1 MYSVAYFVLI
11 LIEILLVIRVCSMS
25 SSHQPEWGPMSSSSS
40 QIGRLKSLSGMQ
52 PKDCADHKGL
62 PRASVLVPLFH
73 SKRDNKSNNNNNNNN
88 ITSKCLS
95 VLLTQRPLHLKS
107 HPGEV
112 CFPGGKQD
120 PEDNGDDVETALREA
135 WEEVGL
141 NRNVIQLLCRLATV
155 ESRGGLCVTPI
166 VGLVDY
172 EALLEQVLQ
181 GCQVPNDEVE
191 AVFTVPIQ
199 FFLESSGNLAD
210 KFHVPW
216 SGGGIFAFRTY
227 NYQYEN
233 PFDKTQTKTFKIFG
247 LTAHVLHQV
256 ACLAVYG
263 SLNEETEG
271 VTAPTPLP
279 QLMDRPTLCM
289 EGSLWVWGGKC
300 WREQYFVL
308 MGGMLH
314 QYASQEQANSK
325 SSTAVKKNRLPLSDV
340 QMTGIDDDDYSKRA
354 FSISVLNGR
363 IEWKLAAASDELR
376 DRWINALSSC

>member
-1 MYSVAYFVLI
+1 
-11 LIEILLVIRVCSMS
+11 MS
-25 SSHQPEWGPMSSSSS
+25 SSHQPERGPMSSSSS

-73 SKRDNKSNNNNNNNN
+73 SKRDNKINNNNNN
-88 ITSKCLS
+88 ITCDCLS

-120 PEDNGDDVETALREA
+120 PEDHGDDVETALREA

-155 ESRGGLCVTPI
+155 ESRGVWQFG
-166 VGLVDY
+166 G
-172 EALLEQVLQ
+172 QVS
-181 GCQVPNDEVE
+181 CSVV
-191 AVFTVPIQ
+191 
-199 FFLESSGNLAD
+199 
-210 KFHVPW
+210 
-216 SGGGIFAFRTY
+216 GGGIFAFRTY
-227 NYQYEN
+227 YYQYEN

-279 QLMDRPTLCM
+279 QLMDRQKLCM

-376 DRWINALSSC
+376 DRWINALSSG

>member
-1 MYSVAYFVLI
+1 MHSVPCLVVI
-11 LIEILLVIRVCSMS
+11 LIKILLVVRVCSMS
-25 SSHQPEWGPMSSSSS
+25 SSLHPQQKLSMSSSSS
-40 QIGRLKSLSGMQ
+40 QIARLQSVSGMQ

-73 SKRDNKSNNNNNNNN
+73 SKRNNNN
-88 ITSKCLS
+88 INSDFLS
-95 VLLTQRPLHLKS
+95 VILTQRPLHMKA

-120 PEDNGDDVETALREA
+120 PEDHGDDVETALREA

-141 NRNVIQLLCRLATV
+141 NRNTIQLLCRLATV
-155 ESRGGLCVTPI
+155 ESRGGLCVTPV
-166 VGLVDY
+166 VGLV
-172 EALLEQVLQ
+172 EHESFEQVLR

-191 AVFTVPIQ
+191 AIFTVPIQ

-216 SGGGIFAFRTY
+216 SGGGMFAFRTY
-227 NYQYEN
+227 NYQYED
-233 PFDKTQTKTFKIFG
+233 PIDKSQTKTFKIFG

-263 SLNEETEG
+263 SLNEEAEATTG
-271 VTAPTPLP
+271 NTSTPLP
-279 QLMDRPTLCM
+279 PLMDRKTLCM

-308 MGGMLH
+308 TGGMLH
-314 QYASQEQANSK
+314 QYASQEEANSK
-325 SSTAVKKNRLPLSDV
+325 SNTAVKKNRLPLSNV
-340 QMTGIDDDDYSKRA
+340 EMTGLDDDDHSKRA
-354 FSISVLNGR
+354 FSITVLSGR
-363 IEWKLAAASDELR
+363 LEWKLAAASDELR
-376 DRWINALSSC
+376 DQWINALTSC